1 MIGLFAVPHILEV
14 FNSRLNKEMNK
25 MNIVEIKTKLP
36 GFNFFKKYFNLIL
49 RCTGLGVSIG
59 AIPGSGGP
67 IAAFLAYSNA
77 KNSEKDPI
85 EKEKFGKGNLAGIVA
100 PETANNAVTGGA
112 MVPLLSL
119 GIPGDPATAIIL
131 GGLLIHGL
139 VPGPMLFIENAP
151 QVYAIYMAIF
161 VAYIV
166 VFILQVNF
174 IKHIVK
180 ILAVKP
186 HHLACGIL
194 VMVVVGAYAIRSS
207 FLDVNVMIIMGLLGY
222 FFNRIKLPVTPIVLG
237 LVLGR
242 TLESEYRTAMAL
254 SDGSPIIFFSS
265 VVSVLF
271 FLLIVLTIFL
281 QVRKRMIEIKRNK
294 LIKKEA

>member
-1 MIGLFAVPHILEV
+1 
-14 FNSRLNKEMNK
+14 
-25 MNIVEIKTKLP
+25 
-36 GFNFFKKYFNLIL
+36 
-49 RCTGLGVSIG
+49 
-59 AIPGSGGP
+59 
-67 IAAFLAYSNA
+67 
-77 KNSEKDPI
+77 
-85 EKEKFGKGNLAGIVA
+85 
-100 PETANNAVTGGA
+100 
-112 MVPLLSL
+112 
-119 GIPGDPATAIIL
+119 
-131 GGLLIHGL
+131 
-139 VPGPMLFIENAP
+139 
-151 QVYAIYMAIF
+151 
-161 VAYIV
+161 
-166 VFILQVNF
+166 
-174 IKHIVK
+174 
-180 ILAVKP
+180 
-186 HHLACGIL
+186 
-194 VMVVVGAYAIRSS
+194 MVVVGAYAIRSS

>member
-1 MIGLFAVPHILEV
+1 M
-14 FNSRLNKEMNK
+14 
-25 MNIVEIKTKLP
+25 
-36 GFNFFKKYFNLIL
+36 
-49 RCTGLGVSIG
+49 
-59 AIPGSGGP
+59 
-67 IAAFLAYSNA
+67 AYSNA

-271 FLLIVLTIFL
+271 FFLIVLTIAL
-281 QVRKRMIEIKRNK
+281 QVRKRMIEIKKNR